1 VRLEQVTAEG
11 DYTVS
16 TWDDTA
22 FRDHL
27 WAELRDKATV
37 AASAKSMTLADRE
50 HRTVAF
56 LYYVKDREGRAVA
69 EETSRDHA
77 DVVRLRLSCWAELD
91 SERQESPAGDSR
103 GG

>member
-1 VRLEQVTAEG
+1 MRLEQVTAEG

-50 HRTVAF
+50 HF
-56 LYYVKDREGRAVA
+56 PEQ
-69 EETSRDHA
+69 SH
-77 DVVRLRLSCWAELD
+77 LD
-91 SERQESPAGDSR
+91 SGFGRFLHVADHPV
-103 GG
+103 